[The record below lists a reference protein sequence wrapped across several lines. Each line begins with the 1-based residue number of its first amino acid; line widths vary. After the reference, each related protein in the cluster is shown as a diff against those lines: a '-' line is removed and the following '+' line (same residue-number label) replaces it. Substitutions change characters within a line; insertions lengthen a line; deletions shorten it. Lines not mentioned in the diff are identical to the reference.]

1 MSQQD
6 TPDFGEIKVVRSGQR
21 TATQSTATQGT
32 VTQGAMSQP
41 VTPVIVQSEIEERKS
56 PWIARF
62 WWLPL
67 LAVAGIAVAM
77 WGNNYYNQRYVG
89 SDYWAQVPAT
99 QDTTL
104 VESISDSGQPT
115 GTYGVHYFLTAF
127 NEAGE
132 SRELDFVFHAEDQAA
147 VPQPGDYIWISAS
160 PTIVVRQHVVPAAEV
175 PANVRELIAA
185 HHN

>member
-1 MSQQD
+1 MSNQT

-21 TATQSTATQGT
+21 AAKAG
-32 VTQGAMSQP
+32 VLNHGAVGQP
-41 VTPVIVQSEIEERKS
+41 APTVIVQPEIEEHKA

-67 LAVAGIAVAM
+67 LAVAGIAAAM
-77 WGNNYYNQRYVG
+77 WGHNYYNQRYVG

-115 GTYGVHYFLTAF
+115 GVYGVHYFLTAF

-132 SRELDFVFHAEDQAA
+132 LRELDFVFHSDNEAA
-147 VPQPGDYIWISAS
+147 VPQPGEYVWISAS
-160 PTIVVRQHVVPAAEV
+160 PTIVVRQHVVPADEV
-175 PANVRELIAA
+175 PASVRELIAA
-185 HHN
+185 HRR